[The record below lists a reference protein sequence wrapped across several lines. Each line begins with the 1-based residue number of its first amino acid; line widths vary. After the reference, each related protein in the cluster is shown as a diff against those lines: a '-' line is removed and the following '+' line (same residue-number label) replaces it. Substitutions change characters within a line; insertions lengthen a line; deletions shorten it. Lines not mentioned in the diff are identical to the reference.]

1 MQGPRPVAGVA
12 EVFLSPA
19 RVRTTGMALV
29 LAFVAVGCGNS
40 GTPEPIAVPHGPQ
53 TTSIAAV
60 SGNIKGSGASFPDA
74 FYQEAVAGLMPV
86 APGLQVTY
94 EAVGSAAGREAFGQG
109 LADFA
114 GTDSLVRE
122 DDGIAPGSFTYIPAT
137 AASVAVVYNL
147 PAVPEMR
154 LDPDTLAAVLQ
165 REITRWDDP
174 ALVALNPGVTL
185 PDLAITVARR
195 SDGAGTTKNFT
206 RYLAAAAPDVWKLG
220 SGDTVEWPSATQ
232 GGQQNTGVAQIVQA
246 TPGAIG
252 YVDYG
257 SAVQVGLQRAAIRNR
272 SGVFVAP
279 SVEATQAALAGAPLN
294 DELVYNPLNAAGPE
308 AYPITAPTY
317 LLVRTH
323 YGDARTGKA
332 VVAFVKWLITDGA
345 DTYAANLGYAPI
357 PEAFRVRAFAALDRV
372 EVG

>member
-1 MQGPRPVAGVA
+1 MQGPRRVAGVA
-12 EVFLSPA
+12 EVFLSPP
-19 RVRTTGMALV
+19 RVRIVGVALA
-29 LAFVAVGCGNS
+29 LAFVAVGCGDS
-40 GTPEPIAVPHGPQ
+40 GTPEPLAVPHGPQ
-53 TTSIAAV
+53 TTAIAST

-86 APGLQVTY
+86 APDLQVTY
-94 EAVGSAAGREAFGQG
+94 EAVGSAAGREAFAQG

-114 GTDSLVRE
+114 GTDSLVGE

-147 PAVPEMR
+147 PDVPGLR
-154 LDPDTLAAVLQ
+154 LDPDALASVLQ
-165 REITRWDDP
+165 RDIVRWNDP
-174 ALVALNPGVTL
+174 VLADLNPDVTL

-206 RYLAAAAPDVWKLG
+206 RYMASAAPDAWKLG
-220 SGDTVEWPSATQ
+220 SDDTVEWPSATQ
-232 GGQQNTGVAQIVQA
+232 GGQQNSGVAQIVTA

-257 SAVQVGLQRAAIRNR
+257 NAMEIGLQVTAIRNR
-272 SGVFVAP
+272 SGNFVAP
-279 SVEATQAALAGAPLN
+279 SVEATKAAVAGSPLN
-294 DELVYNPLNAAGPE
+294 DELVYNPLDGPGLD

-323 YGDARTGKA
+323 YGDAQTGQA

-345 DTYAANLGYAPI
+345 DTFAADLGYAPV
-357 PEAFRVRAFAALDRV
+357 PEAFRVRAFEALDQV

>member
-1 MQGPRPVAGVA
+1 M
-12 EVFLSPA
+12 FLSPA
-19 RVRTTGMALV
+19 RVRTTGVALV
-29 LAFVAVGCGNS
+29 LAFLVVGCGNS
-40 GTPEPIAVPHGPQ
+40 GTPEPIAEPHGPQ
-53 TTSIAAV
+53 TTAIA
-60 SGNIKGSGASFPDA
+60 SSTGNIKGSGASFPDA
-74 FYQEAVAGLMPV
+74 FYQEAVAGLQTV
-86 APGLQVTY
+86 APDLQVTY
-94 EAVGSAAGREAFGQG
+94 EAVGSAAGREAFAQG

-114 GTDSLVRE
+114 GTDSLVGE
-122 DDGIAPGSFTYIPAT
+122 DDGIDPGSFTYIPST

-147 PAVPEMR
+147 AGVPALR
-154 LDPDTLAAVLQ
+154 LDPDALASVLQ
-165 REITRWDDP
+165 RDIVRWNDP
-174 ALVALNPGVTL
+174 ALAALNPGVTL

-206 RYLAAAAPDVWKLG
+206 RYLVAASPDAWKLG

-232 GGQQNTGVAQIVQA
+232 GGQQNTGVAQIVEA

-257 SAVQVGLQRAAIRNR
+257 NAVEVGLQMAAMRNR
-272 SGVFVAP
+272 SGNFVAP
-279 SVEATQAALAGAPLN
+279 SVEATVAALAGTPLN
-294 DELVYNPLNAAGPE
+294 DELVYNPLDSAGAE

-323 YGDARTGKA
+323 YSDARRGQA

-345 DTYAANLGYAPI
+345 DTYAAGLGYAPV
-357 PEAFRVRAFAALDRV
+357 PDAFRTRAFAALDQV

>member
-1 MQGPRPVAGVA
+1 MVAA
-12 EVFLSPA
+12 
-19 RVRTTGMALV
+19 
-29 LAFVAVGCGNS
+29 GCGDS
-40 GTPEPIAVPHGPQ
+40 GTPEPIAVPSGPQ
-53 TTSIAAV
+53 TTAIASS

-74 FYQEAVAGLMPV
+74 FYQEAVAGLEQV

-94 EAVGSAAGREAFGQG
+94 ESVGSAAGREGFAQG

-122 DDGIAPGSFTYIPAT
+122 DDGIAPGSFTYIPST

-147 PAVPEMR
+147 DTVPELR
-154 LDPDTLAAVLQ
+154 LDPDALAGVLQ
-165 REITRWDDP
+165 RTITRWDDP
-174 ALVALNPGVTL
+174 ALAALNPGVRL
-185 PDLAITVARR
+185 PDLNITVARR

-206 RYLAAAAPDVWKLG
+206 RYLAAAAPDTWKLG
-220 SGDTVEWPSATQ
+220 SGDTVEWPSDTQ

-257 SAVQVGLQRAAIRNR
+257 NAVEVGLQLTAMRNLA
-272 SGVFVAP
+272 GNFVAP
-279 SVEATQAALAGAPLN
+279 SVEATVAALAGAPLN
-294 DELVYNPLNAAGPE
+294 DELVYNPLNAPGAE
-308 AYPITAPTY
+308 SYPITAPTY

-323 YGDARTGKA
+323 YSDVATGEA

-345 DTYAANLGYAPI
+345 DTYAADMGYAPI
-357 PEAFRVRAFAALDRV
+357 PETFRERAFEALDRV